1 MIHFINAM
9 GVENDRFVKVIRCAN
24 DNGLRLCRDNRVRR
38 KLSVDG
44 HHFTRDSV
52 GRRSDVNDLPVD
64 DKNLL
69 RIQEL
74 VIVVIMVKGS
84 NCYGTI
90 VTAIWNLN
98 LTKMHTF
105 LNTPTCSFVN
115 K

>member
-1 MIHFINAM
+1 MSD
-9 GVENDRFVKVIRCAN
+9 E
-24 DNGLRLCRDNRVRR
+24 LNR
-38 KLSVDG
+38 KEKWPTGWMAHSGSVARA
-44 HHFTRDSV
+44 H
-52 GRRSDVNDLPVD
+52 
-64 DKNLL
+64 NLL

-105 LNTPTCSFVN
+105 LNRTAGAGTVGVGP
-115 K
+115 